1 MIDSTRL
8 YATSENDDG
17 HLLVYRRWSEVAK
30 VVQQQ
35 QLAEDEAAKEI
46 NTTSATYAALSGEHQ
61 KAALAQK
68 KVSDQALELAKG
80 NPNTMPHGFEGHGLV
95 QEIPDIDITELG
107 WAHGA
112 KCDNPSAMQQDSDH
126 LYIACN
132 MRGVPHSQWVSAPG
146 MRARGSVVIKVRKL
160 SNMIVAAAALPAA
173 EAGISSMV
181 LVDGVSP
188 ATATSDPHANHSAAH
203 LHVAVSPAA
212 LLNVTG
218 IIEGNGG
225 AWDPAWFL
233 PTAKILRFRADTLVK
248 TDTIGLR

>member
-8 YATSENDDG
+8 YAVSEVDDG
-17 HLLVYRRWSEVAK
+17 RLMVYRRWSEVARIA
-30 VVQQQ
+30 QQQ
-35 QLAEDEAAKEI
+35 QLAEDEAAKET
-46 NTTSATYAALSGEHQ
+46 NTTSTLYAALSGEHRT
-61 KAALAQK
+61 AALAQK
-68 KVSDQALELAKG
+68 RTSDQALVSAKG
-80 NPNTMPHGFEGHGLV
+80 DPNTMPNGFEGHGLS

-112 KCDNPSAMQQDSDH
+112 KCDNPSAMQQDAEH

-132 MRGVPHSQWVSAPG
+132 MRGVPHSKWVTAPG
-146 MRARGSVVIKVRKL
+146 MRARGSVVIKMRKL
-160 SNMIVAAAALPAA
+160 SYKIVAAAALPAA

-181 LVDGVSP
+181 LVDGVSA
-188 ATATSDPHANHSAAH
+188 ATAKKDPHANHSAAH

-225 AWDPAWFL
+225 VWDASWFM